1 MGKEV
6 SVGGRPRVTVERHSC
21 CQGAHASSRWGD
33 GGHQEGH
40 TLWRPAGGDLERSGV
55 SVMGGKVCGGCVMIL
70 LLLGWPSTPGLM

>member
-1 MGKEV
+1 M
-6 SVGGRPRVTVERHSC
+6 GGRPRVTVERHSC

-55 SVMGGKVCGGCVMIL
+55 SMMGGKVCGGCVMML
-70 LLLGWPSTPGLM
+70 LLLGWPSTLGLM